1 MFLLV
6 LLLDVAKDDGHHY
19 INSVTSKI
27 LHAFKLTGIFCP
39 ICRLCYSDDDWECK
53 MIGCSTCDSWTH
65 SKCENLPGK
74 FYTQVGVSLSVTKY
88 SPMNALGASLEKGRI
103 MHPKVKKN

>member
-27 LHAFKLTGIFCP
+27 LHAFKLTGNFCP

-74 FYTQVGVSLSVTKY
+74 FYTHTGRSISQCNKILSGECAWCITRDRVGLCVQK
-88 SPMNALGASLEKGRI
+88 
-103 MHPKVKKN
+103 